1 MKTICI
7 VIPVYKS
14 HSFISRLFSSLN
26 QASATNL
33 FSWTIYFVDDSPEV
47 DFNWD
52 SFIAGLKI
60 KNKVFKN
67 IDWVRN
73 KKNRGVTFSR
83 NRAYLSTKADFYV
96 FFDSDDEARPGAL
109 EGIELEIKKMESK
122 CNVLLMATSASK
134 SEQKCL
140 SIQMITKHYSMIM
153 VRAKDL
159 LLLDF
164 AQI

>member
-73 KKNRGVTFSR
+73 KKIEELLFQ
-83 NRAYLSTKADFYV
+83 
-96 FFDSDDEARPGAL
+96 
-109 EGIELEIKKMESK
+109 GIELIYQ
-122 CNVLLMATSASK
+122 
-134 SEQKCL
+134 QKL
-140 SIQMITKHYSMIM
+140 IFMFSLIQMM
-153 VRAKDL
+153 RLGQEL
-159 LLLDF
+159 LK
-164 AQI
+164 A